1 MAIHHGRVACKATP
15 SRSVAVVVASY
26 GSDGQ
31 LRTTIIS
38 GISQQRSLDLDVPD
52 EGVYII
58 YQDRAIQIAAPPCDK
73 RKCNASHICR
83 CDTPQ
88 FSVKGSLFSRH
99 SIKRRVV
106 AWPVWKPC
114 LCCLLNWLRLY
125 QAAEAVNRHNLQF
138 LRHPRTLTWTSLY
151 GHQAFH
157 YDAELEERSVRSNY
171 NGTSNRPTN
180 PKSYCPPRVFEWMK
194 ETWSEFVDSG
204 CCKPRSI
211 TTLSDNEDGT
221 YNESVFT
228 KEQDGS
234 ETDSDWDDLDM
245 PCVPSST
252 SDNTSNEDYDLIDDL
267 IEKEFPMLRKS
278 DTTISTKGDL
288 PYSSKKDNGP
298 DEERDDP
305 APVVIPP
312 KNMTMARGFVAATG
326 LGKPSPAQLGNDSS
340 VSIIDS
346 KCTKPQTGALGTK
359 RSYSTIVE
367 SDQRS
372 PTPAEDLSRIK
383 QRKRE
388 IAKPSIRSRHRYSPV
403 IHQSFPHLKR
413 IPQRILVT

>member
-1 MAIHHGRVACKATP
+1 MAVHHGRVACKTIP
-15 SRSVAVVVASY
+15 SRSVAVVAASY
-26 GSDGQ
+26 GKDGQ
-31 LRTTIIS
+31 LQTTIVS
-38 GISQQRSLDLDVPD
+38 GISQQRCLDLDVLDVPD

-88 FSVKGSLFSRH
+88 FSVKRPPFSRH

-106 AWPVWKPC
+106 SWPVWKPC
-114 LCCLLNWLRLY
+114 MCCLLTWLRLY
-125 QAAEAVNRHNLQF
+125 QATEAVNRLNLQF

-151 GHQAFH
+151 DHQAFH
-157 YDAELEERSVRSNY
+157 YDAEIEERSVRSNY
-171 NGTSNRPTN
+171 NGTSNRPIN
-180 PKSYCPPRVFEWMK
+180 PKSSCSPRIFEWMK
-194 ETWSEFVDSG
+194 DTWSEFVDSG

-211 TTLSDNEDGT
+211 TALPDNENST
-221 YNESVFT
+221 YDESYFT
-228 KEQDGS
+228 KEQAGS
-234 ETDSDWDDLDM
+234 EIDSDWDDLDM
-245 PCVPSST
+245 PCVPYNT

-267 IEKEFPMLRKS
+267 IEEEFPNLRKS
-278 DTTISTKGDL
+278 DTAIPTE
-288 PYSSKKDNGP
+288 DNGP

-312 KNMTMARGFVAATG
+312 KNMEMARGFETVTTS
-326 LGKPSPAQLGNDSS
+326 GKSSPAQLGNSS
-340 VSIIDS
+340 YVSIIDS
-346 KCTKPQTGALGTK
+346 QTIEPQTALGTK
-359 RSYSTIVE
+359 RSYSDLLE